1 MPQHQVCNDWCA
13 WLSAVPSM
21 YKAEAE
27 LDCGTYL
34 QVVVIDR
41 LVVQDLGL
49 HGSHQCHSIKLSPIP
64 KHTRK

>member
-13 WLSAVPSM
+13 WLSAVASM
-21 YKAEAE
+21 YKAEVE
-27 LDCGTYL
+27 LDCRTYL
-34 QVVVIDR
+34 QVVVVDR

-49 HGSHQCHSIKLSPIP
+49 HESHHCHSIELSPIP